1 MSYEVLH
8 CMPQLSTAHGMP
20 AFANKHDIQ
29 KKKKHGMVVPGYV
42 RASNHRAMHR
52 ILHIPQVVHRDS

>member
-8 CMPQLSTAHGMP
+8 CMPQLSTVHGMP
-20 AFANKHDIQ
+20 AFANKHIQ

-42 RASNHRAMHR
+42 RASNHHATHR
-52 ILHIPQVVHRDS
+52 RLHGIQVVHRDS